1 MHVRTPTQWTALWRE
16 TAVRRAVNRRRRPNT
31 VLVFVRRARGHHV
44 FFQSFSRPAAA
55 DAVFQRLIIC
65 KSVSPIFHPKKWPTT
80 WIKKFLSA
88 ITTLVPGL
96 IVGPAEGKPDR
107 RSRCGDGDR
116 ANAATSA
123 RVRRWPDVVNHTS
136 TVKTYAERTIVLYYD
151 TRITYNAPTRKNVKE
166 IFKIPHHHEPTA
178 VVVVS

>member
-44 FFQSFSRPAAA
+44 FFQSFSWPAAA

-80 WIKKFLSA
+80 WIKRFLSA

-96 IVGPAEGKPDR
+96 IVGPAEGRPDR

-116 ANAATSA
+116 ANVATSA

-136 TVKTYAERTIVLYYD
+136 TVKTRWAYDCTILRYTNHVQ
-151 TRITYNAPTRKNVKE
+151 RSPPEKNVKE